1 MDLSCTA
8 FTGLVGYEVL
18 DLAVYDGPDGYGIL
32 AKYPTPQIALYG
44 HVMTFSLNVSMIY
57 VDNKSSYFGIYH
69 LYEIIYYVYIYLYRK
84 NYLITNHYLII
95 LI

>member
-57 VDNKSSYFGIYH
+57 VDNKIYTRSSIMFIYIFNEKITS
-69 LYEIIYYVYIYLYRK
+69 LRIII
-84 NYLITNHYLII
+84 
-95 LI
+95 

>member
-57 VDNKSSYFGIYH
+57 IDNKSSYSGIYH
-69 LYEIIYYVYIYLYRK
+69 LRDHLLCLYIFVTKELPY
-84 NYLITNHYLII
+84 YLII
-95 LI
+95 LV